1 MMNINEE
8 TILKGYSLGIF
19 PMSENFEDPNIY
31 WINPKKRGVIP
42 LNNFK
47 ISKSLKKEIKKNKFK
62 ITINQSFDK
71 VIKNCAK
78 KTENRP
84 TTWINTEIIKLY
96 SNLHKIGHA
105 HSIEAR
111 FQNKLVGGLY
121 GVSLGSAF
129 FGESMF
135 SKMSNASKICL
146 IYLIAILKIK
156 GFTLLDTQF
165 VNPYLKKL
173 GAIQIS
179 RQSYLKLLGKSLKE
193 NINFKKKISHSSI
206 YEVIQSMTQTS

>member
-1 MMNINEE
+1 MNINEE
-8 TILKGYSLGIF
+8 TILKSYSLGIF
-19 PMSENFEDPNIY
+19 PMSESFDDPNIY

-42 LNNFK
+42 INDFK
-47 ISKSLKKEIKKNKFK
+47 ISKNLRKEIKKKKFL
-62 ITINQSFDK
+62 ITINKDFNG

-78 KTENRP
+78 KTKNRP
-84 TTWINTEIIKLY
+84 STWINKEIIKLY

-135 SKMSNASKICL
+135 SSMSNASKICL
-146 IYLIAILKIK
+146 VYLIANLKFK
-156 GFTLLDTQF
+156 EFTLLDIQF

-173 GAIQIS
+173 GAIEIS
-179 RQSYLKLLGKSLKE
+179 RKKYLKILGSSLKK
-193 NINFKKKISHSSI
+193 NLNFNKKVFQSSI
-206 YEVIQSMTQTS
+206 YDIIQSMTQTS

>member
-1 MMNINEE
+1 MNLNEQ

-19 PMSENFEDPNIY
+19 PMSESFDDPKIY
-31 WINPKKRGVIP
+31 WINPKKRGIIP
-42 LNNFK
+42 IKDFK

-62 ITINQSFDK
+62 ITINKNFNK
-71 VIKNCAK
+71 VITNCAK
-78 KTENRP
+78 KTKNRP
-84 TTWINTEIIKLY
+84 KTWINKKIIDSY
-96 SNLHKIGHA
+96 SNLHEIGHA
-105 HSIEAR
+105 HSIEAW

-135 SKMSNASKICL
+135 STMSNASKICL
-146 IYLIAILKIK
+146 VYLIANLNKI

-173 GAIQIS
+173 GAIEIS
-179 RQSYLKLLGKSLKE
+179 RKKYLKILGNSLKK
-193 NINFKKKISHSSI
+193 NIDFNKKIPQSSI
-206 YEVIQSMTQTS
+206 YEDIQSMTQTS

>member
-1 MMNINEE
+1 MNIDEE

-19 PMSENFEDPNIY
+19 PMAENFDDPNIH

-42 LNNFK
+42 INNFK

-62 ITINQSFDK
+62 VTINKNFDE
-71 VIKNCAK
+71 VITNCAK
-78 KTENRP
+78 KTKNRP
-84 TTWINTEIIKLY
+84 TTWINKEIIKLY
-96 SNLHKIGHA
+96 LNLHKIGHA
-105 HSIEAR
+105 HSIEAW

-135 SKMSNASKICL
+135 STMSNASKICL
-146 IYLIAILKIK
+146 VYLIANLKFK

-173 GAIQIS
+173 GAIEIS
-179 RQSYLKLLGKSLKE
+179 RKKYLEILG
-193 NINFKKKISHSSI
+193 N
-206 YEVIQSMTQTS
+206 